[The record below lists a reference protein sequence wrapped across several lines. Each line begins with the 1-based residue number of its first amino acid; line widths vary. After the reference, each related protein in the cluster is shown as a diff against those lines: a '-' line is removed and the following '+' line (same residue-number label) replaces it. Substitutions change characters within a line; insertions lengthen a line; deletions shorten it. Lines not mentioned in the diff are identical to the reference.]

1 MLRFL
6 LLALILGNG
15 VFYGWSHGLFRAY
28 GFAPEQQSEP
38 QRIAQQIQ
46 PELVTVLTPGE
57 RNATDA
63 AARPVVANGK
73 ECLQAGP
80 FDETQAA
87 ALRAPLEKELQQGT
101 WQLEAQMVPARWI
114 IYMGRYPNAEM
125 LAKKRAELANMNLK
139 IEALQN
145 PTLEIGISLG
155 AFETQALATAELS
168 RLAQR
173 GIRTARVV
181 QERQEARMWRLR
193 VPAVSDGDRTRLEA
207 LKPLLSGK
215 SLNKC

>member
-6 LLALILGNG
+6 LLALILANG

-57 RNATDA
+57 RNATEA

-87 ALRAPLEKELQQGT
+87 ALRAPLEKDLQQGT

-125 LAKKRAELANMNLK
+125 LAKKRGELANMNLK

-145 PTLEIGISLG
+145 PALEIGISLG
-155 AFETQALATAELS
+155 AYETQALATTELG

-193 VPAVSDGDRTRLEA
+193 VPSVSDGDRTRLEA
-207 LKPLLSGK
+207 LKPMLSGK

>member
-6 LLALILGNG
+6 LLALILANG

-46 PELVTVLTPGE
+46 PELVSILTPGE
-57 RNATDA
+57 RNAGEA
-63 AARPVVANGK
+63 APRPVVANGK

-80 FDETQAA
+80 FDETQAT
-87 ALRAPLEKELQQGT
+87 ALRGSLEKELQQGV
-101 WQLEAQMVPARWI
+101 WQLEAQLVPARWI
-114 IYMGRYPNAEM
+114 IYMGRYPNADM

-145 PTLEIGISLG
+145 PALEIGISLG
-155 AFETQALATAELS
+155 AFETQALATVELS